1 MFQLFTFFN
10 LSHFYMFSQFC
21 EFPVF
26 WAAFD
31 QQGSRWTLQ
40 AVRMNGYITET
51 IKILPD
57 QAQILNPIM
66 ILTFIPIFNALY
78 KWTNN
83 CIKVTPLRKMGV
95 GMIFAA
101 AAYIVS
107 ALVQAQ
113 IDISLTV
120 SPSVASEMA
129 LRVVNLNDGRVI
141 SGAFN
146 TTSQENFPLPGELR
160 PVPDAPANINDINIG
175 SGLVSLKFECQDGRT
190 DASCQDGHVGTAEV
204 LVKTALSSCS
214 EKSVENG
221 LISECSN
228 VFSFDYTSDDY
239 DENNHNVNPYHAQ
252 FEIEEGRV
260 VNNLA
265 VFADGYHLT
274 YPGWSSKDSDGKA
287 RITVISGFRNSDS
300 NAKDGAVFVEFE
312 LNCDGDDC
320 PEIEPT
326 SYLLEPCNFDAET
339 KQHIVNTEPRSNDDT
354 SVKPFLCIDGEERDD
369 RDAIKLAR
377 GVYTA
382 KVFKAVYD
390 AEESGLTG
398 GHEYTKTG
406 LWENFDFEI
415 GTGAAYTIVMQ
426 YGKNGDSGVTD
437 ENVCQITI
445 NQDMNVNDVSL
456 LWIIP
461 QFFVITVAE
470 VMISITGLEF
480 AYRSGA

>member
-1 MFQLFTFFN
+1 
-10 LSHFYMFSQFC
+10 
-21 EFPVF
+21 
-26 WAAFD
+26 
-31 QQGSRWTLQ
+31 
-40 AVRMNGYITET
+40 
-51 IKILPD
+51 
-57 QAQILNPIM
+57 
-66 ILTFIPIFNALY
+66 
-78 KWTNN
+78 
-83 CIKVTPLRKMGV
+83 
-95 GMIFAA
+95 MIFAA